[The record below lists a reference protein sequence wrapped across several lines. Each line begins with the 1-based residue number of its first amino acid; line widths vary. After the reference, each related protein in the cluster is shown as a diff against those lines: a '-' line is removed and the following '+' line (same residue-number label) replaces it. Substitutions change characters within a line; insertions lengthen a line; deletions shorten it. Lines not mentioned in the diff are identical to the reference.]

1 MRADGQEAI
10 GSVAIQATAKEATTT
25 ADTKAK
31 KPRRREAVR
40 CIFQEFRACPATRK
54 QAIGWPVEENF
65 ALRQFEN
72 NDGGFISA
80 RLTIS
85 ATESLVI
92 PHRLQ

>member
-1 MRADGQEAI
+1 MVSRVAALGNFRTDTRGRARGNFDFCN
-10 GSVAIQATAKEATTT
+10 
-25 ADTKAK
+25 
-31 KPRRREAVR
+31 AV
-40 CIFQEFRACPATRK
+40 TRK

-80 RLTIS
+80 HLTIS

-92 PHRLQ
+92 SRRLQ

>member
-1 MRADGQEAI
+1 MA
-10 GSVAIQATAKEATTT
+10 
-25 ADTKAK
+25 
-31 KPRRREAVR
+31 
-40 CIFQEFRACPATRK
+40 RACTVTRK

-80 RLTIS
+80 HLTIS

-92 PHRLQ
+92 PRRLQ